1 MAVNPINDII
11 AIRDLFKDVQAF
23 DLKTESIVEYV
34 EKIQMKL
41 AELNKIFVK
50 YFG

>member
-1 MAVNPINDII
+1 MAVNPIHDII

-23 DLKTESIVEYV
+23 DPKKHSIANYL
-34 EKIQMKL
+34 EKMKMKL